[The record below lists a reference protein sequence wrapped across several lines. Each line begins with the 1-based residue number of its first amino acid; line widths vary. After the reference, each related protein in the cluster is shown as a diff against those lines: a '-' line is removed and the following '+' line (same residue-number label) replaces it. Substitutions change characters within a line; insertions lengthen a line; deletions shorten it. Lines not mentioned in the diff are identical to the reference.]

1 MLTQLFFL
9 ALLLALSAFFSSAET
24 ALFSISRTRA
34 RHLAKSGNKAHLLIL
49 KLKEDPHRLLTT
61 ILIGNNVVNIGA
73 SAMATALAIKVFP
86 NYAIGLAT
94 GVMTLLILVFGEVF
108 PKSMATR
115 NSLAIATFAIVPLY
129 WLSLLLWPVILFLN
143 FIPKL
148 SGKTENQPSVTEEEL
163 MTFVEVGEE
172 EGHIREEE
180 RELIS
185 NIFEFDDTAA
195 SEIMTPR
202 GDMFVVEADCEPN
215 LQEIIESGFT
225 RIPVIDGDID
235 HVIGILNIKDLFRRH
250 VIAADQPLS
259 VRELMTEPYFVPENM
274 KLNMLLQQFRERK
287 QHIAIV
293 VDEYGG
299 VSGLITMEDALE
311 ELVGDIA
318 DESDKEEPHIIP
330 VAPDTWVVMGK
341 ADIEEVNDAI
351 PMEIP
356 DIREYDTFTG
366 YILYLI
372 GRMPEEKETLRIDD
386 YEVTVEEMEGTRI
399 NKYIIRHRPESTPA
413 ADDVAK
419 QVPEASY

>member
-1 MLTQLFFL
+1 MLTQLTLLFFL
-9 ALLLALSAFFSSAET
+9 LVLSGFFSSAET

-34 RHLAKSGNKAHLLIL
+34 RHLAKSGRPSYLLIVR
-49 KLKEDPHRLLTT
+49 LKEDPHRLLTT

-73 SAMATALAIKVFP
+73 SAMATALAIEAFP
-86 NYAIGLAT
+86 GYAIGLAT

-108 PKSMATR
+108 PKSLATR
-115 NSLAIATFAIVPLY
+115 HNVAIASFAIVPIY
-129 WLSLLLWPVILFLN
+129 WLSLLLWPAIVFLN
-143 FIPKL
+143 FIPRL
-148 SGKTENQPSVTEEEL
+148 VGKVENQPTVTEEEL

-202 GDMFVVEADCEPN
+202 GDMFVVDVNRELD
-215 LQEIIESGFT
+215 LQAIIDSGFT
-225 RIPVIDGDID
+225 RIPVIDSDID
-235 HVIGILNIKDLFRRH
+235 HVIGTLNIKDLFRHH
-250 VIAADQPLS
+250 VTTEAPVV

-274 KLNMLLQQFRERK
+274 KLNMLLQEFRERK

-311 ELVGDIA
+311 ELVGDIS
-318 DESDKEEPHIIP
+318 DESDKEEPHII
-330 VAPDTWVVMGK
+330 ALKPDTWVVLGK
-341 ADIEEVNDAI
+341 ADIEEVNAAI
-351 PMEIP
+351 PLEIP
-356 DIREYDTFTG
+356 DTRDYDTFTG

-372 GRMPEEKETLRIDD
+372 GRMPEVKETLAIGD

-399 NKYIIRHRPESTPA
+399 NKYTVRHKPRSPLNSENPA
-413 ADDVAK
+413 L
-419 QVPEASY
+419 EATS

>member
-1 MLTQLFFL
+1 MWPQLTLLIF
-9 ALLLALSAFFSSAET
+9 LLALSGFFSSAET

-34 RHLAKSGNKAHLLIL
+34 RHLAKSGRPSHVLIL
-49 KLKEDPHRLLTT
+49 RLKENPHRLLTT

-73 SAMATALAIKVFP
+73 SAIATALALEFFP
-86 NYAIGLAT
+86 GYAIGLAT

-108 PKSMATR
+108 PKSLAAR
-115 NSLAIATFAIVPLY
+115 HNVAIASFAIVPLY

-143 FIPKL
+143 FIPRL
-148 SGKTENQPSVTEEEL
+148 SGKVENQPSVTEEEL

-202 GDMFVVEADCEPN
+202 GDMFVVDVNRELD
-215 LQEIIESGFT
+215 LQAIIESGFT
-225 RIPVIDGDID
+225 RLPVIDSDID
-235 HVIGILNIKDLFRRH
+235 HVIGILNIKDLFRHH
-250 VIAADQPLS
+250 VTNGGAVV
-259 VRELMTEPYFVPENM
+259 VRDMMTEPYFVPENM
-274 KLNMLLQQFRERK
+274 KLNMLLQEFRERK

-311 ELVGDIA
+311 ELVGDIS
-318 DESDKEEPHIIP
+318 DETDKEEPHIIAVKP
-330 VAPDTWVVMGK
+330 GTWVVLGK
-341 ADIEEVNDAI
+341 ADIEEVNAAI
-351 PMEIP
+351 PLEIP
-356 DIREYDTFTG
+356 DTRDYDTFTG

-372 GRMPEEKETLRIDD
+372 GRMPELKETLIVGD

-399 NKYIIRHRPESTPA
+399 NKYTVRRKPRPPLSAENPA
-413 ADDVAK
+413 L
-419 QVPEASY
+419 EATS